1 MDLFEHSRQEQI
13 EREAPLAY
21 RMRPRSFDEFAGQ
34 QHIVGP
40 GKLLRRAIEAD
51 RLTSIV
57 LWGPA
62 GSGKTALA
70 GIIANS
76 TASHFATMNAV
87 LDGIKDLREIV
98 EAAKERRNLHGQRT
112 VLFIDEIHRWNKA
125 QQDALLPHVERGAVI
140 LVGATTE
147 NPYFEVIR
155 PLLSRS
161 RVFRLEPLTTDD
173 LRWLMRQALADERRG
188 LGSKQI
194 EVTEEAE
201 AHLIRIA
208 DGDARTML
216 NALELAALT
225 TPPGEDGVI
234 RIDLEAAQESIQQR
248 AVRYDKGADEH
259 YDTISAF
266 IKSVR
271 GTDPDAALY
280 WLAKMIVAG
289 EDPRFIMRRLLILA
303 GEDIG
308 LADPNGV
315 VVTSACA
322 TAFEWTGLPEGL
334 YHLALATLYLATA
347 PKSNSAGAFFK
358 ARADVEQGESTV
370 VPVHLRTS
378 PQNPSA
384 DHPEYVYPHDYPNHY
399 VEQQYLP
406 DGVQG
411 RRWYEPSGVGYE
423 AQIREWLESLRRE
436 P

>member
-1 MDLFEHSRQEQI
+1 MDLFDYSRQQQT
-13 EREAPLAY
+13 ERDAPLAY
-21 RMRPRSFDEFAGQ
+21 RMRPRTFDEFVGQ

-40 GKLLRRAIEAD
+40 GKLLRRSIEAD

-125 QQDALLPHVERGAVI
+125 QQDALLPHVERGDVI

-173 LRWLMRQALADERRG
+173 LRWLMRQALADEKRG

-194 EVTEEAE
+194 QVTEEAE
-201 AHLIRIA
+201 THLIRIA

-234 RIDLEAAQESIQQR
+234 RI
-248 AVRYDKGADEH
+248 
-259 YDTISAF
+259 
-266 IKSVR
+266 
-271 GTDPDAALY
+271 
-280 WLAKMIVAG
+280 
-289 EDPRFIMRRLLILA
+289 
-303 GEDIG
+303 
-308 LADPNGV
+308 
-315 VVTSACA
+315 
-322 TAFEWTGLPEGL
+322 
-334 YHLALATLYLATA
+334 
-347 PKSNSAGAFFK
+347 
-358 ARADVEQGESTV
+358 
-370 VPVHLRTS
+370 
-378 PQNPSA
+378 
-384 DHPEYVYPHDYPNHY
+384 
-399 VEQQYLP
+399 
-406 DGVQG
+406 
-411 RRWYEPSGVGYE
+411 
-423 AQIREWLESLRRE
+423 
-436 P
+436 

>member
-1 MDLFEHSRQEQI
+1 MDLFDYSRQQQT
-13 EREAPLAY
+13 ERDAPLAY
-21 RMRPRSFDEFAGQ
+21 RMRPRTFDEFVGQ

-51 RLTSIV
+51 RLTSII

-70 GIIANS
+70 NIIANS

-98 EAAKERRNLHGQRT
+98 EAAKERRGMHGQRT

-125 QQDALLPHVERGAVI
+125 QQDGLLPHVERGDVI
-140 LVGATTE
+140 LIGATTE
-147 NPYFEVIR
+147 NPYFEIIR

-161 RVFRLEPLTTDD
+161 RVFRLEPLADDD
-173 LRWLMRQALADERRG
+173 LRAVMERALADEERG
-188 LGSKQI
+188 LGRMPI
-194 EVTEEAE
+194 EITDEAM

-208 DGDARTML
+208 DGDARTAL

-225 TPPGEDGVI
+225 TPPGDDGTI

-248 AVRYDKGADEH
+248 AVHYDKGADEH
-259 YDTISAF
+259 YNTISAF

-271 GTDPDAALY
+271 GSDPDAALY

-308 LADPNGV
+308 LADPNGIV
-315 VVTSACA
+315 VASACA
-322 TAFEWTGLPEGL
+322 QAFEWTGLPEGL

-347 PKSNSAGAFFK
+347 PKSNSVGAFFE
-358 ARADVEQGESTV
+358 ARAEVERGESTV

-378 PQNPSA
+378 PQNPA
-384 DHPEYVYPHDYPNHY
+384 DDHPEYKYPHSFPNHY

-406 DGVQG
+406 DGLEG
-411 RRWYEPSGVGYE
+411 KRWSEPSDQG
-423 AQIREWLESLRRE
+423 
-436 P
+436 